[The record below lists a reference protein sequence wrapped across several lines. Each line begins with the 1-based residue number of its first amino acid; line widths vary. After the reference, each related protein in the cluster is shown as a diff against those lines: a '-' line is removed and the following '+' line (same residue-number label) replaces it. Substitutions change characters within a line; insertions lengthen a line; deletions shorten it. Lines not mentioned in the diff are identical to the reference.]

1 MNTDE
6 KQKLLL
12 KTLGIELSLPGLSS
26 LPEDLLA
33 LFLVVWFWS
42 KHSPV
47 TQAHVYSILLSRLDM
62 FKVNLRNVNDLYL
75 D

>member
-26 LPEDLLA
+26 LPEDLLG

-47 TQAHVYSILLSRLDM
+47 TQAHVYSILLSRFDM